1 MKGIPQSHGSCARQ
15 AYRSRVRGVVVAGA
29 TAALFAA
36 SGTALAADAVK
47 LKFADWL
54 PVSHYTLIQGVNPWM
69 ESVTKASNGT
79 IQFEYYP
86 AQQIGKS
93 KDMVT
98 LAQTGVADI
107 VHISPAYI
115 SEKFPLSGVAEL
127 PDLFATTCAGNQ
139 ALMSLLRPGGYLS
152 DKEFKPLGL
161 RVLWAMTY
169 QPYAIVTTKHK
180 VTTLKDLEG
189 LKIRTA
195 GGAMDITAAQ
205 VGSVPIQM
213 TGPDVLPS
221 LQRGTLDGMFV
232 TLLSLKPFD
241 WQTALKYMTTNV
253 STASFVSIFAITDK
267 AWQRLTPQQQA
278 ALTKTSEDTVTRVC
292 NWIDNESQ
300 RIVTELKKDGM
311 EEVLM
316 TDVENAKLS
325 EKLAQSRQR
334 WAATL
339 DKAGK
344 PGSETLRRFTDGV
357 KQASPQAGAKTP
369 R

>member
-1 MKGIPQSHGSCARQ
+1 VRKFEQSHSSFAQRTHVAR
-15 AYRSRVRGVVVAGA
+15 ARALVVAGA
-29 TAALFAA
+29 AAGLFVTT
-36 SGTALAADAVK
+36 GTSLAADAVK
-47 LKFADWL
+47 LKVADWL
-54 PVSHYTLIQGVNPWM
+54 PVSHYTLIQGVQPWM
-69 ESVTKASNGT
+69 DSVTKASNGT

-98 LAQTGVADI
+98 LAQSGVADI

-127 PDLFATTCAGNQ
+127 PDLFTTTCAGND

-152 DKEFKPLGL
+152 EREFKPLGL

-169 QPYAIVTTKHK
+169 QPYAIVTTKQK
-180 VTTLKDLEG
+180 VTTLKDLQG

-253 STASFVSIFAITDK
+253 STASFVSIFAIGDK
-267 AWQRLTPQQQA
+267 AWKRLSPAQQA
-278 ALTKTSEDTVTRVC
+278 ALTKTSDETVTRMCTWV
-292 NWIDNESQ
+292 DNESK

-311 EEVLM
+311 EEVRM
-316 TDVENAKLS
+316 TDAENAKLS
-325 EKLAQSRQR
+325 EKLAESRQR
-334 WAATL
+334 WASSL
-339 DKAGK
+339 DKMGK
-344 PGSETLRRFTDGV
+344 PGTETLRRFSDGV
-357 KQASPQAGAKTP
+357 KQASAQAPAKTP